1 MTTPI
6 VDLSAALKASG
17 TLLVKVET
25 ANPTGSVKDRPVE
38 YLLRDPAAAQA
49 ETLVEASGGNTGL
62 SLAVRGRELGKKV
75 IVTMSEKMSP
85 GKVRQMEEAGAEV
98 ILCPPAAVDSEEH
111 FITVARRI
119 GERQGHWYVDQF
131 NRDANVTA
139 HRETTGPEIIEQVG
153 DALDA
158 FVAGAGTG
166 GTLTGVGQALK
177 AWRPEVDIVLADPA
191 GSILA
196 GHLEGRPVESAPYLV
211 EGIGGDFLP
220 PLLDFDVLDVAYEV
234 DDVEAA
240 QHLET
245 LSAAGYRVGP
255 SSGVTIGAAL
265 AYLRER
271 PGRTAC
277 ALLADDADRYL
288 ETWYDAAWLTER
300 IQPETAPAQP

>member
-6 VDLSAALKASG
+6 VDLSALLGAPG
-17 TLLVKVET
+17 TLLAKLEN
-25 ANPTGSVKDRPVE
+25 ANPTGSVKDRPVA
-38 YLLRDPAAAQA
+38 YLLEDPAADEA

-85 GKVRQMEEAGAEV
+85 GKVRQMEDAGAEV
-98 ILCPPAAVDSEEH
+98 ILCPPAAVDSDEH
-111 FITVARRI
+111 FITVARHI
-119 GERQGHWYVDQF
+119 GERPGHWYVDQF

-139 HRETTGPEIIEQVG
+139 HRETTGPEIIEQCG
-153 DALDA
+153 EALDC

-177 AWRPEVDIVLADPA
+177 AWRPDVDIVLADPA

-196 GHLEGRPVESAPYLV
+196 GQLAGRSVESAPYLV

-240 QHLET
+240 QHVGT

-265 AYLRER
+265 AYLGEH

-288 ETWYDAAWLTER
+288 ETWYDAAWLAER
-300 IQPETAPAQP
+300 LQPEADLAQP